1 MSNDH
6 FSPVQEG
13 QDETGATLST
23 QERISPIIFTIT
35 EVWTFVEGESICVL
49 NSVEQRVKVGDTVV
63 ILGEHFQVIKA
74 IIPLTFIEVQIGNSL
89 VEEDIEG
96 VE

>member
-35 EVWTFVEGESICVL
+35 VL
-49 NSVEQRVKVGDTVV
+49 RFGHSLRVKAYVYS
-63 ILGEHFQVIKA
+63 IA
-74 IIPLTFIEVQIGNSL
+74 
-89 VEEDIEG
+89 
-96 VE
+96 